1 MTTSSSTTTRPA
13 VDESLHSVL
22 SVRDRPRR
30 PNPLTASLT
39 LSWRAALKLKH
50 NAAEQLID
58 LLMFPVIFLL
68 IFSYLFGGAFAGSV
82 GDYLQYF
89 FPGVLVMAAVMLTIA
104 TGWAVSSDISKG
116 VFERFR
122 TMPFWQP
129 AALVGT
135 MIADVGRYL
144 VALLLTAALGLV
156 LGFRP
161 DAGAGGMVLA
171 MMLILVFA
179 FAFSWIFTMLGL
191 FVKKPESMQSAS
203 ILLMALVFCSNIFV
217 SSTTMPK
224 WMQVIVD
231 INPISHAVT
240 AARGLMHGTAT
251 AGQIGLVLLSSAV
264 LIAAFGPLT
273 MYLYYKKSR

>member
-1 MTTSSSTTTRPA
+1 MLA
-13 VDESLHSVL
+13 
-22 SVRDRPRR
+22 VRDRPRR
-30 PNPLTASLT
+30 PNALTASLT
-39 LSWRAALKLKH
+39 LSWRAALKLK
-50 NAAEQLID
+50 NSATAQLFD

-68 IFSYLFGGAFAGSV
+68 IFSFLFGGAFAGSV
-82 GDYLQYF
+82 GNYLQYF
-89 FPGVLVMAAVMLTIA
+89 FPGVLVMAAAMLTIA
-104 TGWAVSSDISKG
+104 TGYAVSSDIAKG

-129 AALVGT
+129 AALAGT
-135 MIADVGRYL
+135 MVADVGRYL
-144 VALLLTAALGLV
+144 VALLLTVALGLV

-161 DAGAGGMVLA
+161 DAGVGGMVLA
-171 MMLILVFA
+171 ILLILVFA
-179 FAFSWIFTMLGL
+179 FAFSWIFTMIGL
-191 FVKKPESMQSAS
+191 FVKSPDSIQSAS

-217 SSTTMPK
+217 SSATMPR

-240 AARGLMHGTAT
+240 AARGLVHGTAT

-273 MYLYYKKSR
+273 MYLYYRKSR

>member
-30 PNPLTASLT
+30 PNALTASLT
-39 LSWRAALKLKH
+39 LSWRAALKLKN
-50 NAAEQLID
+50 NAAAQLID

-82 GDYLQYF
+82 GNYLQYF

-104 TGWAVSSDISKG
+104 TGYAVSSDIAKG

-135 MIADVGRYL
+135 MVADLGRYL
-144 VALLLTAALGLV
+144 VALLLTLALGLV

-161 DAGAGGMVLA
+161 DAGASGVVLA
-171 MMLILVFA
+171 MLLILVFT
-179 FAFSWIFTMLGL
+179 FAFSWIFTMIGL
-191 FVKKPESMQSAS
+191 FVKKPDSIQSAS

>member
-1 MTTSSSTTTRPA
+1 VTTSSNTTTRPA

-22 SVRDRPRR
+22 LVHDRPRR
-30 PNPLTASLT
+30 PNALTASLA
-39 LSWRAALKLKH
+39 LSWRASLKMKN
-50 NAAEQLID
+50 NAAVHLID

-68 IFSYLFGGAFAGSV
+68 IFNYLFGGAFAGSV
-82 GDYLQYF
+82 ENYLKYF

-104 TGWAVSSDISKG
+104 TGCAVSSDIAQG

-135 MIADVGRYL
+135 MIADIGRYL
-144 VALLLTAALGLV
+144 VALLLTVVLGLV

-161 DAGAGGMVLA
+161 DAGAGGIILA
-171 MMLILVFA
+171 ILLILVFA
-179 FAFSWIFTMLGL
+179 FSFSWIFTMLSL
-191 FVKKPESMQSAS
+191 FVKQSESMQSTS

-217 SSTTMPK
+217 STTTMPK

-231 INPISHAVT
+231 INPISHAAT

-251 AGQIGLVLLSSAV
+251 AGQISLVLLSSAV
-264 LIAAFGPLT
+264 LVAVFAPPT